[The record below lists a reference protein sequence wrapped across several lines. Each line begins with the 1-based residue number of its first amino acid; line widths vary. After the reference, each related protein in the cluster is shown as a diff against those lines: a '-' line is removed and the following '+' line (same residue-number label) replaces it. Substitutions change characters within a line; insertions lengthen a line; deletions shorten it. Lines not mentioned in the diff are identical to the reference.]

1 MPDLNQMHLNT
12 WFKSNVIKHFTWI
25 EIALKAYMNLQFYK
39 LKTQSRLSCAIMYC
53 YTHLISTSYLFY
65 KCMASKH
72 FTTWVWI
79 LSAVR
84 SAGLFC
90 ELTWGGVER
99 SLWWAGWG
107 RGWQAWPIVWS
118 SWALSTYFVLLACLR
133 ASACQ
138 EPGIKFSP
146 RRNLQNLFR
155 ILCMTVCSVD
165 PWSQTII
172 GELALSTC
180 ARPLCWNVTFN
191 GR

>member
-1 MPDLNQMHLNT
+1 
-12 WFKSNVIKHFTWI
+12 
-25 EIALKAYMNLQFYK
+25 
-39 LKTQSRLSCAIMYC
+39 
-53 YTHLISTSYLFY
+53 
-65 KCMASKH
+65 MASKH
-72 FTTWVWI
+72 FTTWIWI
-79 LSAVR
+79 LSALR
-84 SAGLFC
+84 NAGLFC

-180 ARPLCWNVTFN
+180 AVHDPFVGMWLSMEDNPQWRAFMEDTLKAAVL
-191 GR
+191 